1 MGTKAYQNY
10 FESEVLSA
18 DPVRLVQMLYRGA
31 IEAIARARRCLAE
44 GDIRGR
50 SRAIT
55 QAFRILVELGSSLDR
70 SRGGEVSRNLAELYD
85 YMQRRLIQAN
95 ATQTDAPLEETE
107 RLLAT
112 LEEAWIR
119 CPALAGESAS
129 EPGKIAYAS

>member
-1 MGTKAYQNY
+1 MGTKAYQSY
-10 FESEVLSA
+10 FENEILSA
-18 DPVRLVQMLYRGA
+18 DPVRLVQLLYRGV
-31 IEAIARARRCLAE
+31 IDAIARARLCLAG

-55 QAFRILVELGSSLDR
+55 QAFRILVELGSSLDH

-85 YMQRRLIQAN
+85 YMQRRLIHAN

-107 RLLAT
+107 LLLAT

-119 CPALAGESAS
+119 CPALAGGSGS
-129 EPGKIAYAS
+129 EPETIAYAK